1 MLRLCILF
9 FLLPLIAQ
17 SNDGAYC
24 GSGNQ
29 LIPIFE
35 TDISVQKEILTIK
48 KRNKDFI
55 EVTVYYEFF
64 NPKKEKEIL
73 VGFEAFAPSGDVNAT
88 PRLGQHPYMRD
99 FTVQMNGEHLGYN
112 IAYIEDSIITENDKI
127 KSLDLRTLPD
137 DNNFYDQFYYVYNF
151 KAKFKP
157 GINKVVHTYTYHIS
171 SSVNEYFSF
180 DYILTAA
187 NSWSNKQIDDFTLI
201 LDLGEF
207 QEYSLGKTFFDSASE
222 WVING
227 LGKMT
232 KNEMSKYDYREYG
245 QVLCVVQK
253 GNLIFSKQNFKPQGE
268 LHLWLT
274 RYYFVNDDDGMNFLN
289 DIPFS
294 YHLQGEIDPT
304 ELDDNYKKI
313 MSNLPFA
320 RRGYIFKNEAIQNFY
335 TNQSWYIPN
344 PSYNSDT
351 QTLHPLELEW
361 LAKFKQ

>member
-17 SNDGAYC
+17 SNDGAYY

-48 KRNKDFI
+48 KRSKDFI

-73 VGFEAFAPSGDVNAT
+73 VGFEAFAPDGDVNIT
-88 PRLGQHPYMRD
+88 PRLGRHPYMTD
-99 FTVQMNGEHLGYN
+99 FTVMMNGAHLGYD
-112 IAYIEDSIITENDKI
+112 IAYLEDSIVTDNDNI
-127 KSLDLRTLPD
+127 KSLDLRTLTG
-137 DNNFYDQFYYVYNF
+137 DNSYPGQFYYVYNF
-151 KAKFKP
+151 KAKFKK
-157 GINKVVHTYTYHIS
+157 GINKIVHTYTYRLS
-171 SSVNEYFSF
+171 TSVDNHFSF
-180 DYILTAA
+180 EYILTAA

-201 LDLGEF
+201 LDLGEYQQF
-207 QEYSLGKTFFDSASE
+207 NLGKTFFNTASE
-222 WVING
+222 WTING

-232 KNEMSKYDYREYG
+232 SAKKQKYEYRDFDHVNCIL
-245 QVLCVVQK
+245 QN
-253 GNLIFSKQNFKPQGE
+253 GNLIFQKLNFSPK
-268 LHLWLT
+268 
-274 RYYFVNDDDGMNFLN
+274 
-289 DIPFS
+289 
-294 YHLQGEIDPT
+294 GEIYIWLQREWAIQASEEGYKPSIPYSYYYQNQVYNPDASDL
-304 ELDDNYKKI
+304 EKKI
-313 MSNLPFA
+313 MRNLPFA
-320 RRGYIFKNEAIQNFY
+320 RRGYIFKNEAIQSFY
-335 TNQSWYIPN
+335 TKQSWYIPN